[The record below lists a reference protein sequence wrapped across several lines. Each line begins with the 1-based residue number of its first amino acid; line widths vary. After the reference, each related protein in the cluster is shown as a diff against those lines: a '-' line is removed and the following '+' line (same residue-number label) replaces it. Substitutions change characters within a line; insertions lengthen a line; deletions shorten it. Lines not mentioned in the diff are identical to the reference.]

1 VKADLSDLEGY
12 SYPERVFI
20 PERLGENE
28 ALNVIKELAKD
39 KAPGPDEI
47 PNRILKRVANAA
59 PALITRIFQAC
70 IDQGVH
76 LRQ

>member
-1 VKADLSDLEGY
+1 L
-12 SYPERVFI
+12 

-39 KAPGPDEI
+39 KASGPDEI

-59 PALITRIFQAC
+59 PTLITRIF
-70 IDQGVH
+70 
-76 LRQ
+76 